1 MGHEIDV
8 SLSDLVADVRALTPS
23 EAAELVVPDR
33 TELTDYLASVSRQLQ
48 AGLRGRAASSRLRLQ
63 AFANLAVFRKPF
75 ESIRRLS
82 RHLDEL
88 DRRGGLAIAAALKF
102 QGQRLA
108 GSVNRLE
115 SLNPRAVLERG
126 YTLTET
132 AADGKLITA
141 ATQLQAGD
149 EVITQF
155 ASGRAMSRVERVEP
169 ED

>member
-1 MGHEIDV
+1 MLH
-8 SLSDLVADVRALTPS
+8 
-23 EAAELVVPDR
+23 AARRLH
-33 TELTDYLASVSRQLQ
+33 
-48 AGLRGRAASSRLRLQ
+48 GRAGCQ
-63 AFANLAVFRKPF
+63 QGG
-75 ESIRRLS
+75 RLS

-88 DRRGGLAIAAALKF
+88 DRRGHLAIAAALKF
-102 QGQRLA
+102 QAQRLA

-155 ASGRAMSRVERVEP
+155 ASGRAMSRVERIEP